1 MAAHAG
7 NHAEGAAVVASVLD
21 FQIWPRPL
29 ICRTEDRRRQKLGM
43 GENIGN
49 KNPHLSEFRQR
60 DKTCLANEL
69 CQLMF
74 MRVADDTANS
84 RQRGDFLR
92 GALGITAGNNNLP
105 LGILTVEVADSGS
118 SVPVSLGGYR
128 TSINNHNVGF
138 SRIWHLAQAL
148 IEELTLNCR
157 AVSLGGPAS
166 EILHVK
172 ARHGSIL
179 T

>member
-1 MAAHAG
+1 
-7 NHAEGAAVVASVLD
+7 
-21 FQIWPRPL
+21 
-29 ICRTEDRRRQKLGM
+29 
-43 GENIGN
+43 
-49 KNPHLSEFRQR
+49 
-60 DKTCLANEL
+60 
-69 CQLMF
+69 MF

-105 LGILTVEVADSGS
+105 LGILTVEAPDSGS
-118 SVPVSLGGYR
+118 SVAVRFGGYG
-128 TSINNHNVGF
+128 TSINNHNVGL
-138 SRIWHLAQAL
+138 SRIQRWEQAL

-157 AVSLGGPAS
+157 AVGLGGPAS

>member
-1 MAAHAG
+1 
-7 NHAEGAAVVASVLD
+7 
-21 FQIWPRPL
+21 
-29 ICRTEDRRRQKLGM
+29 
-43 GENIGN
+43 
-49 KNPHLSEFRQR
+49 
-60 DKTCLANEL
+60 
-69 CQLMF
+69 MF

-84 RQRGDFLR
+84 RQRSDFLW

-105 LGILTVEVADSGS
+105 LGILTVEAADSSS

-128 TSINNHNVGF
+128 TSINNHNVSF
-138 SRIWHLAQAL
+138 SRIWHRAQAL

-157 AVSLGGPAS
+157 AVGLGGPAS

>member
-1 MAAHAG
+1 
-7 NHAEGAAVVASVLD
+7 
-21 FQIWPRPL
+21 
-29 ICRTEDRRRQKLGM
+29 M
-43 GENIGN
+43 GENVGD
-49 KNPHLSEFRQR
+49 KNPVLSEFRQR

-92 GALGITAGNNNLP
+92 DALGITSSHDDLAP
-105 LGILTVEVADSGS
+105 GILTVDAADSGS
-118 SVPVSLGGYR
+118 SVPVRFGGHG
-128 TSINNHNVGF
+128 TSINNHNVGL
-138 SRIWHLAQAL
+138 SRIQRWVQAL
-148 IEELTLNCR
+148 IEELTLDCR
-157 AVSLGGPAS
+157 AVGLGGPAS

>member
-1 MAAHAG
+1 PTP
-7 NHAEGAAVVASVLD
+7 VD
-21 FQIWPRPL
+21 
-29 ICRTEDRRRQKLGM
+29 TEDKHRLRQTIYRGKK
-43 GENIGN
+43 IRN
-49 KNPHLSEFRQR
+49 KNPLLSEFRQR

-105 LGILTVEVADSGS
+105 LGILTVEAADSGS
-118 SVPVSLGGYR
+118 SVPGSLGGYR
-128 TSINNHNVGF
+128 TSINTHNVGF
-138 SRIWHLAQAL
+138 SRIWHRAQAL

-157 AVSLGGPAS
+157 AVGLGGAAS